1 MYRSMMNGRG
11 DYASGGYGYRGDPGL
26 LSFVGKLIKPIWKAV
41 KPLILP
47 AGLGAAGA
55 MVAAPS
61 TSVTVGMPPPV
72 PGAGAMPGGGLLPA
86 AGALVGGAIAGYQGA
101 AVAGG
106 VCPVGYHPRKDRRL
120 PFKCVRNRRM
130 NIANPR
136 ALRRGMRRV
145 QGFEKLAR
153 KTISFTR
160 RVKMKKRSRG

>member
-1 MYRSMMNGRG
+1 MPYRMMNGRG
-11 DYASGGYGYRGDPGL
+11 DYASGGYGYQGDPGL
-26 LSFVGKLIKPIWKAV
+26 FSGLVKLIKPIWKVARPIV
-41 KPLILP
+41 GSIL
-47 AGLGAAGA
+47 GGVLGG
-55 MVAAPS
+55 VAAAPG
-61 TSVTVGMPPPV
+61 TAVTVGAPPPV

-86 AGALVGGAIAGYQGA
+86 IGQVAGGALVGAIGAGMAP
-101 AVAGG
+101 G
-106 VCPVGYHPRKDRRL
+106 VCPVGFHPRKDKRL

>member
-1 MYRSMMNGRG
+1 MYRSMRMQTG
-11 DYASGGYGYRGDPGL
+11 DYSTGGYGYAGDPGL
-26 LSFVGKLIKPIWKAV
+26 FSFLGKIVKKAAPVLGRFFGPVGTV
-41 KPLILP
+41 V
-47 AGLGAAGA
+47 GAAL
-55 MVAAPS
+55 AASEATKMMIPA
-61 TSVTVGMPPPV
+61 PPPV
-72 PGAGAMPGGGLLPA
+72 PGAGSMPGMGLLPA
-86 AGALVGGAIAGYQGA
+86 VGAVVGGAVAGYQGQAGA
-101 AVAGG
+101 AG
-106 VCPVGYHPRKDRRL
+106 VCPVGFHPRKDRRL

>member
-1 MYRSMMNGRG
+1 MPYRIMSGQG

-26 LSFVGKLIKPIWKAV
+26 FGFVSKLIKPIWKVV

-55 MVAAPS
+55 MVAAPP
-61 TSVTVGMPPPV
+61 TAVTVSQPPPV

-86 AGALVGGAIAGYQGA
+86 AGALLGGALAGWQGA
-101 AVAGG
+101 PVAGG
-106 VCPVGYHPRKDRRL
+106 VCPVGYHPRKDRKL

-145 QGFEKLAR
+145 QGFDKLAR

>member
-1 MYRSMMNGRG
+1 MPYRMMSDQG

-26 LSFVGKLIKPIWKAV
+26 FSFLGKAV
-41 KPLILP
+41 KTIWKVGKPIV
-47 AGLGAAGA
+47 GA
-55 MVAAPS
+55 MLGGAMGAQVVAPGQQVAIPA
-61 TSVTVGMPPPV
+61 PPPV

-86 AGALVGGAIAGYQGA
+86 AGQFVGSAIAGYQGA

-106 VCPVGYHPRKDRRL
+106 VCPVGFHPRKDRRL

>member
-1 MYRSMMNGRG
+1 MPYRMNGMQG

-26 LSFVGKLIKPIWKAV
+26 FSGLVKLIKPIWKIAR
-41 KPLILP
+41 PLVGGVIGGIL
-47 AGLGAAGA
+47 GG
-55 MVAAPS
+55 VATAPS
-61 TSVTVGMPPPV
+61 EQAVVVTPPAV
-72 PGAGAMPGGGLLPA
+72 PGAGAMPGGGMPTA
-86 AGALVGGAIAGYQGA
+86 AGQFVGSAIAGYRGA
-101 AVAGG
+101 ATAGG
-106 VCPVGYHPRKDRRL
+106 VCPVGFHPRKDRRL